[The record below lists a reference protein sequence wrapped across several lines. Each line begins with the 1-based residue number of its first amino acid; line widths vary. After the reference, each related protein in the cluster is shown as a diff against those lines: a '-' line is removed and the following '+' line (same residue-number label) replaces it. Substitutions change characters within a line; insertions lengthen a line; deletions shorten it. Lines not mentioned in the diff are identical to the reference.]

1 MAVFTPVSEIE
12 LADWLADYKLGKL
25 VNLKGIASGIEN
37 TNFFVTTELA
47 GEQHDYVLT
56 IFEKLTLTELPF
68 YLYLMQHLAE
78 RGITVP
84 APMINRHGEILGTL
98 KGKPA
103 AMVTRLKG
111 ASQMAPSVEHC
122 AQVGAELARMHQA
135 GRDYPRQQPN
145 LRGLAWWRTTVPEV
159 LPYLTSTNQQLLQ
172 SELAYQES
180 IAASTDYARLPVG
193 PVHADLFRDNVLFD
207 GDRLG
212 GFFDFYFAGWDTW
225 LFDLA
230 VCANDWCIDYTTG
243 QLNALRTRAMLLAY
257 HGVQPLDE
265 LEHALWPAMLRA
277 GALRF
282 WLSRLYDFYLPRAAA
297 MLTPHDPSHFERILK
312 NRIASTPIW
321 ID

>member
-12 LADWLADYKLGKL
+12 LADWLADYTLGKL

-47 GEQHDYVLT
+47 GQQHDYVLT
-56 IFEKLTLTELPF
+56 IFEKLTPAELPF

-84 APMINRHGEILGTL
+84 APMANRHGEILSTL

-103 AMVTRLKG
+103 AIVTRLKG
-111 ASQMAPSVEHC
+111 ASQMTPSVEQC

-135 GRDYPRQQPN
+135 GHDYPRQQPN
-145 LRGLAWWRTTVPEV
+145 LRGLAWWRVTVPEV
-159 LPYLTSTNQQLLQ
+159 LPYLTSANQQLLQ
-172 SELAYQES
+172 SELAYQEA

-230 VCANDWCIDYTTG
+230 VCVNDWCIDHSTG
-243 QLNALRTRAMLLAY
+243 QLNALRARAMLLAY
-257 HGVQPLDE
+257 HGVQPLGE

-312 NRIASTPIW
+312 DRIAQAPIW
-321 ID
+321 MD